1 MAWRRDHIRVG
12 ELTAW
17 QSGWANNVTGGEQK
31 GFEKAAAKR
40 TKRLKQTHERV
51 LKEQAALEKIVG
63 QVDSQKEHFC
73 DETYYSIWKQ

>member
-1 MAWRRDHIRVG
+1 MR
-12 ELTAW
+12 
-17 QSGWANNVTGGEQK
+17 GEQK

-63 QVDSQKEHFC
+63 QVHSHENVFQKGNLMHALIILVIEKCLSSRFH
-73 DETYYSIWKQ
+73 WK

>member
-1 MAWRRDHIRVG
+1 MR
-12 ELTAW
+12 
-17 QSGWANNVTGGEQK
+17 GEQK

-63 QVDSQKEHFC
+63 QV
-73 DETYYSIWKQ
+73 

>member
-1 MAWRRDHIRVG
+1 MVALGEWQLFIRRYPYNG
-12 ELTAW
+12 AMW
-17 QSGWANNVTGGEQK
+17 GEQK

-63 QVDSQKEHFC
+63 QVYSQRN
-73 DETYYSIWKQ
+73 